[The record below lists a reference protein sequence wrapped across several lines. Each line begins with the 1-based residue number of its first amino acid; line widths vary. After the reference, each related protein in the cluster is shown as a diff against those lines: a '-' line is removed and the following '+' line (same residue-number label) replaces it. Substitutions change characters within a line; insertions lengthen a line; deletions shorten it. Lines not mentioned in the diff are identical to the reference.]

1 MLNAWTSYPV
11 CWLGCVWTGSWG
23 DSELPSWGTVA
34 FPAWLCRGNRS
45 GTNRAAWATEPN
57 VRIVYPER
65 RSMIICCAGSSVSSL
80 QCCLSVFLQTTA
92 KGSRRKQRRLT
103 FPLRRRSHTFALSL
117 PLFKLCCQK
126 APVPALLP
134 VSALKLKPM
143 GSERSG
149 WIKCLTWGSLSS
161 SPSGLCLGTAAFL
174 SASQTEKKNNS
185 SSLVRDLMRFTV
197 FINSDK
203 LVILPLLPLK
213 MASKFLHFLL
223 KWLYFTFL
231 LI

>member
-11 CWLGCVWTGSWG
+11 GWLGCVWTGSWG
-23 DSELPSWGTVA
+23 DSELPSWGTAA

-103 FPLRRRSHTFALSL
+103 FPLRRRSHTFSHIRSFTSTFQALLSESSSSRPAPRLCAEIKADGIGAQRLDKVSYLRIIVIVSFRSL
-117 PLFKLCCQK
+117 PWNGS
-126 APVPALLP
+126 VP
-134 VSALKLKPM
+134 VSI
-143 GSERSG
+143 SN
-149 WIKCLTWGSLSS
+149 W
-161 SPSGLCLGTAAFL
+161 
-174 SASQTEKKNNS
+174 EKEQ
-185 SSLVRDLMRFTV
+185 
-197 FINSDK
+197 
-203 LVILPLLPLK
+203 
-213 MASKFLHFLL
+213 
-223 KWLYFTFL
+223 
-231 LI
+231 